1 MQKQSESDLVAMSGS
16 IHAYDV
22 KEYRFQLNDIID
34 INMKTTSLELN
45 EMLNV
50 RDNSTQL
57 RSMDG
62 LSSGD
67 AFFLIGYT
75 IDVDGMVE
83 LPLVGKIKMVGLNV
97 KEAKQAVEE
106 KLVKFVN
113 KDNYFVRVRLGGIRY
128 SALGE
133 FNQPGKFTILQNQIT
148 IFEAI
153 ANAGDLT
160 VVANRSEIVLMRQYP
175 EGIKTHTINL
185 LNDKIQDSEFF
196 FIRPNDMI
204 YARPLKVKQIGTG
217 VTLLQTFQV
226 LVSLATLYLLYLNT
240 VD

>member
-1 MQKQSESDLVAMSGS
+1 MQPQSEDELVAKSGA

-22 KEYRFQLNDIID
+22 QEYRFQLNDIVD

-50 RDNSTQL
+50 RDNSAQL
-57 RSMDG
+57 RTMDG

-75 IDVDGMVE
+75 IDSDGMVE

-97 KEAKQAVEE
+97 KEAKRAVEE

-128 SALGE
+128 SAIGE
-133 FNQPGKFTILQNQIT
+133 FTKPGKFTILQNQIT

-160 VVANRSEIVLMRQYP
+160 TIANRSEIVLMRQYP

-240 VD
+240 LD